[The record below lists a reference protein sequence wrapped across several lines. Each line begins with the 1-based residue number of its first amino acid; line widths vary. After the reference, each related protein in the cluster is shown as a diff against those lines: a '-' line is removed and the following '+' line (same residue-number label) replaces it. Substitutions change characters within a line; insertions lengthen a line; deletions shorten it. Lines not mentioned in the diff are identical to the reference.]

1 MRVALVH
8 PYSWPAVRRGGER
21 YLADVAWWLSSR
33 GYDVDVLTSSDDA
46 AVGGARVLQFPVRIP
61 ERLARQGVTPLD
73 TFGAA
78 VLRHLA
84 GTPYDVVH
92 SLVPS
97 GAVAAAACLRPSVYT
112 VLGHPSST
120 NPPSRRWSRALLL
133 AGLRSA
139 RVTAALSASAAAGV
153 ESLTGRR
160 PLVLPPGVRGEEF
173 PVRTGPPPR
182 DVLLFNGF
190 AADPR
195 KRLHVLLAALPTVLE
210 ERPGT
215 RLQLGGGGSP
225 EAALDRLDPGVRRVV
240 APVLDDLGTGRIED
254 VPARYRA
261 ATVSVLPSV
270 EEAFGLVLVESLVSG
285 VPVVCTSSGGPAEIV
300 SADVGRIA
308 RPDDPRALAAAV
320 LEALALAELPGSAA
334 ACREQGMR
342 WDWHRVGP
350 LHESAY
356 ARARA

>member
-1 MRVALVH
+1 VRVALVH

-21 YLADVAWWLSSR
+21 YLADVAWWLGAR
-33 GYDVDVLTSSDDA
+33 GHDVAVLTSSA
-46 AVGGARVLQFPVRIP
+46 GAVVEGARVLQFPVRIP
-61 ERLARQGVTPLD
+61 ARLVRHGVTPLD
-73 TFGAA
+73 AFGAA

-84 GTPYDVVH
+84 TTSYDVVH

-97 GAVAAAACLRPSVYT
+97 GALAAAACLQPSVYT
-112 VLGHPSST
+112 VLGHPSPS
-120 NPPSRRWSRALLL
+120 NPPAQRWSRALLA
-133 AGLRSA
+133 AGVRSA
-139 RVTAALSASAAAGV
+139 RVTAALSASAAVGV

-160 PLVLPPGVRGEEF
+160 PLVLPPGVRAEQF
-173 PVRTGPPPR
+173 PVREGPATP

-195 KRLHVLLAALPTVLE
+195 KRLHVLLAALPAVLE
-210 ERPGT
+210 QRPGT

-225 EAALDRLDPGVRRVV
+225 EAALERLDPGVRRAV
-240 APVLDDLGTGRIED
+240 APVLDDLGTGRLED

-300 SADVGRIA
+300 TPDVGRIA
-308 RPDDPRALAAAV
+308 SPDDPGALADAV
-320 LEALALAELPGSAA
+320 LEALALAELPGSAT

-342 WDWHRVGP
+342 WDWQRVGP